1 VEDAL
6 AESQRQLD
14 DEGIFNIVTDG
25 EAVAAMNTVNS
36 LPPELQGK
44 VIDKMDDGSFN
55 NLLDEVPEERR
66 EEFDSMVDTVGSPER
81 KIRLWAEQHKSQAD
95 NEEER
100 RREDEGHWW
109 NQSVAEKESER
120 KNDRRSE
127 IVGETKKEVNDE
139 VKHLL
144 GKEDLTID
152 QVNEVIGRKDLEHDI
167 EMKYNVNLT
176 NERGLRT
183 SDREVGGVAKWKKGD
198 KIVWSEDELREVESA
213 LARMPTEH
221 VEGNKLLKNIHRD
234 AVKVRDGEEK
244 TNVGGDHSG
253 GRIRVFDTGVVGNY
267 RHTGQARE
275 LSDHH
280 ICPQCGARIARVE
293 EVVIHEIGHD
303 VHDQNKS
310 THDAHSDAAGW
321 EKKLDEDAL
330 SGRGLTKEQIDDI
343 KAGKRVVH
351 DGQVFVKDPYKD
363 GNFLAHNQD
372 SIPEGDRDLSE
383 ADKKKSRE
391 WREWSYGR
399 SNYKD
404 HFAEHYMKAVLKPE
418 TLHEDLV
425 EAPQA
430 AVDRDQSDLEAA
442 QQRIEDDERALAE
455 AKKQGLDEP
464 TTRALQENIDSSRRA
479 AEKAEEALKQSKED
493 RDNLRTQYDLMR
505 EDIFGA
511 PKMAADA
518 EARLRSQGVEEARL
532 EQFRDEAEKA
542 HTRQQIE
549 MLERKYSQP

>member
-1 VEDAL
+1 
-6 AESQRQLD
+6 
-14 DEGIFNIVTDG
+14 
-25 EAVAAMNTVNS
+25 
-36 LPPELQGK
+36 
-44 VIDKMDDGSFN
+44 
-55 NLLDEVPEERR
+55 
-66 EEFDSMVDTVGSPER
+66 
-81 KIRLWAEQHKSQAD
+81 
-95 NEEER
+95 
-100 RREDEGHWW
+100 
-109 NQSVAEKESER
+109 
-120 KNDRRSE
+120 
-127 IVGETKKEVNDE
+127 
-139 VKHLL
+139 
-144 GKEDLTID
+144 
-152 QVNEVIGRKDLEHDI
+152 
-167 EMKYNVNLT
+167 
-176 NERGLRT
+176 
-183 SDREVGGVAKWKKGD
+183 
-198 KIVWSEDELREVESA
+198 
-213 LARMPTEH
+213 MPTEH

-321 EKKLDEDAL
+321 EKKLDEDSL

-479 AEKAEEALKQSKED
+479 AEKAEEALKQSTED